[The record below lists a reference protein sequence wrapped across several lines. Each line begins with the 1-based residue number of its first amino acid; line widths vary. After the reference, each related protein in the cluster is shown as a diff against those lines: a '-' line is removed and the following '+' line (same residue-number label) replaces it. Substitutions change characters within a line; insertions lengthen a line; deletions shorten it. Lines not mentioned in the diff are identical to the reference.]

1 MNDCGQRQ
9 TAREIEAK
17 EDETWK
23 MEEPSSELY
32 VELTCLRVQCN
43 QETTIAGAHFGRAGQ
58 GPKNGPA

>member
-43 QETTIAGAHFGRAGQ
+43 QETTIAGAHFGRTG
-58 GPKNGPA
+58 